1 MRTRKL
7 SQGAAAVAMAAVLSM
22 VILYQLPNG
31 GSVTAA
37 SMAPI
42 ILYSFFYGPKWG
54 LLTSF
59 AYALI
64 QMLMGFYPPPAPGLW
79 QFLLAALLDYIFAFG
94 ALGLAGAVGKPFGRW
109 GPVIGTFAVI
119 AARFVCHF
127 LSGVLIWPAYA
138 PEGTPAWA
146 YSLTYNGSY
155 LLAELVL
162 TLAVVALLL
171 RTGAFQRIRDGR

>member
-79 QFLLAALLDYIFAFG
+79 QFLLAVFLDYIFAFG
-94 ALGLAGAVGKPFGRW
+94 ALGLAGSIGKPFGRW
-109 GPVIGTFAVI
+109 GPVIGTFAVV

-127 LSGVLIWPAYA
+127 LSGILIWSAYA
-138 PEGTPAWA
+138 PEGTPAWV

-162 TLAVVALLL
+162 TLIVVILLL
-171 RTGAFQRIRDGR
+171 RTGTFRRIRDGR